1 MGRGQGGVGRGRCSV
16 GGGVET
22 TGLEMQIWLDG
33 VRIIINRSGDRVG
46 EELVGL
52 LAFRLR

>member
-1 MGRGQGGVGRGRCSV
+1 M
-16 GGGVET
+16 ET

-33 VRIIINRSGDRVG
+33 IRMIINRSRDRVG
-46 EELVGL
+46 EKLVGL